1 MEVGSRKSEVGN
13 RQSVVGSRQKAASR
27 KQRAESRS
35 LFCRLLSV
43 VCGLLPSL
51 NLSSA
56 TFHSPSVI
64 CQLPTSDFRLPT
76 ALCFLLIFSS
86 GCSKR
91 DPEAAS
97 REALT
102 ALRAKLQNCV
112 RASQP
117 VAGVRLAVVSF
128 SREQEEARVRLV
140 AYNPATGQPGQTD
153 GAVEFDAPS
162 YLMSRGRWLIN
173 DSGRV
178 YLTDQRCREYKLKNR
193 QLTLRQSEAKNGRI
207 RLEPGAACEMILSF
221 ARLPDDVQDVL
232 LVYGTQVLNV
242 PPPQSQP

>member
-1 MEVGSRKSEVGN
+1 MMAVGSQKPEVRSRKSEEN
-13 RQSVVGSRQKAASR
+13 
-27 KQRAESRS
+27 RS
-35 LFCRLLSV
+35 LF
-43 VCGLLPSL
+43 
-51 NLSSA
+51 
-56 TFHSPSVI
+56 
-64 CQLPTSDFRLPT
+64 FRVLT
-76 ALCFLLIFSS
+76 AICFLLIFSS

-97 REALT
+97 REALS
-102 ALRAKLQNCV
+102 ALQAKLLNCV

-128 SREQEEARVRLV
+128 SREKEEARLRLV
-140 AYNPATGQPGQTD
+140 AYNPAAAAGQPD
-153 GAVEFDAPS
+153 KSEGAVEFDAPS

-178 YLTDQRCREYKLKNR
+178 YLIDERCREYKLKNR

>member
-1 MEVGSRKSEVGN
+1 M
-13 RQSVVGSRQKAASR
+13 
-27 KQRAESRS
+27 
-35 LFCRLLSV
+35 
-43 VCGLLPSL
+43 
-51 NLSSA
+51 
-56 TFHSPSVI
+56 
-64 CQLPTSDFRLPT
+64 
-76 ALCFLLIFSS
+76 
-86 GCSKR
+86 
-91 DPEAAS
+91 
-97 REALT
+97 
-102 ALRAKLQNCV
+102 

-128 SREQEEARVRLV
+128 SREKEEARLRLV
-140 AYNPATGQPGQTD
+140 AYNPAAAAGQPD
-153 GAVEFDAPS
+153 KSEGAVEFDAPS

-178 YLTDQRCREYKLKNR
+178 YLIDERCREYKLKNR